1 MTYKLKYE
9 HPQFP
14 TGDDGIEFGI
24 SGLGRVINGGT
35 LDVDED
41 MEYSFVASR
50 GMTLED
56 AFNDSPEVT
65 LTGNTSLSDEVVK
78 QLVPAPEVE
87 EGSDD
92 SSPTTVQESVK
103 PEAPTEVIDSKAVSN
118 DA

>member
-1 MTYKLKYE
+1 
-9 HPQFP
+9 
-14 TGDDGIEFGI
+14 
-24 SGLGRVINGGT
+24 
-35 LDVDED
+35 
-41 MEYSFVASR
+41 
-50 GMTLED
+50 
-56 AFNDSPEVT
+56 
-65 LTGNTSLSDEVVK
+65 VVK